1 MHFCRQE
8 ARRVRTFVISV
19 DVAAAL
25 VIAAHPH
32 TKKKKSVNT
41 NVPSTFPCSGQRG
54 VALSS
59 AAGVSFSL
67 FTRPAFVKIP

>member
-1 MHFCRQE
+1 MHLCRQE
-8 ARRVRTFVISV
+8 AHRVRTFVISV

-32 TKKKKSVNT
+32 TKKKSVKT
-41 NVPSTFPCSGQRG
+41 NVPSTFPCSGQRV